1 MATQLPEE
9 EKKKVADVVV
19 YNDETQLLVP
29 QILHLHSQFLKL
41 N

>member
-1 MATQLPEE
+1 
-9 EKKKVADVVV
+9 VVV

-29 QILHLHSQFLKL
+29 QILLLHNQFLKL

>member
-29 QILHLHSQFLKL
+29 QILQLHNQFLKL